1 MQKGWD
7 VAANRVLIID
17 DDPDVRV
24 FLQALLEGEGY
35 EVSTAADGGEGL
47 ALQRKRPAHVV
58 VTDIFMPG
66 KEGIET
72 IHQFHGE
79 FPQAKIIV
87 ISGGP
92 VKKGTDYLSVAREL
106 GAARSLK
113 KPLVT
118 QELIDAV
125 RELSALHS

>member
-1 MQKGWD
+1 M
-7 VAANRVLIID
+7 AANRVLIID
-17 DDPDVRV
+17 DDPDIRV
-24 FLQALLEGEGY
+24 FLRALLEGEGY
-35 EVSTAADGGEGL
+35 EVSTAADGDEGL
-47 ALQRKRPAHVV
+47 ALQRNRPAQVV

-72 IHQFHGE
+72 IHQLRGE

-92 VKKGTDYLSVAREL
+92 TRKGRDYLSVAREL

-113 KPLVT
+113 KPVAS

-125 RELSALHS
+125 RELSPPEGRSI